1 MSRRT
6 SGPLP
11 PPTDRDVITRSTVR
25 VVMIDPE
32 DRVLLFADSDPGL
45 PELRWWVTP
54 GGGIDPGE
62 SEPQTAVREVAEE
75 TGHRITEADLLGPIA
90 RRHVVHGYS
99 DQVVDIISE
108 TFYGVRVDG
117 FEVDIAGHTEEEQL
131 TLTTHRW
138 WPRSELADTD
148 AWLWPACLPDLAGRV
163 VSGDLH
169 CEDLGDMEESTLPV
183 D

>member
-11 PPTDRDVITRSTVR
+11 DPATRDVITRRTVR
-25 VVMIDPE
+25 VVMIDPD

-45 PELRWWVTP
+45 PELSWWVTP
-54 GGGIDPGE
+54 GGGMDPGE
-62 SEPQTAVREVAEE
+62 SETQTAVREVAEE
-75 TGHRITEADLLGPIA
+75 TGCRITETDLLGPIA

-99 DQVVDIISE
+99 DQVVDIVAE
-108 TFYGVRVDG
+108 TFYGVRVDR
-117 FEVDIAGHTEEEQL
+117 FEVDIAGHTEDEKL
-131 TLTTHRW
+131 TLTAHRW
-138 WPRSELADTD
+138 WPRVELDVTD
-148 AWLWPACLPDLAGRV
+148 AWLWPSCLPHLAARV
-163 VSGDLH
+163 VTGDVT